1 METENIYRQELISK
15 YRQSLGQIFR
25 YLPWLKEKSGND
37 MTKHY
42 QGADMPKKSI
52 VIPVYD
58 STLLGFVKETFI
70 HFLGTGSGQS
80 RTSCGSLTGQNL
92 KT

>member
-58 STLLGFVKETFI
+58 IAWLCERNECYRADGPELRLYIF
-70 HFLGTGSGQS
+70 
-80 RTSCGSLTGQNL
+80 
-92 KT
+92 